1 MTIKF
6 NARHR
11 ARLSTASLAAA
22 LAFTFVLP
30 PEARAAG
37 DITLAHVAP
46 LSGPVAREAN
56 EYNAGIRVALAA
68 ANAAGGI
75 NGKQV
80 VLRNLD
86 DEYNPDKSLARFTE
100 AAASDALAALMP
112 VGSQAMT
119 RVLKERLP
127 ETQKLP
133 IIGVIP
139 GAQPLRATLNPYVF
153 HVRAG
158 DLDQYRKLAEHAI
171 TTGQQRIAVVYADI
185 PFGNAG
191 LAALEAQFRGKS
203 QEIVAKVPLPMTGK
217 ADLPA
222 AVNTLT
228 SARPD
233 IVFMVIPAQLA
244 GEFVKAYRG
253 RNLPA
258 QLATVSYGNAET
270 LCQVAGEDAARGV
283 IIAQVMPNPSNTS
296 VPLVRK
302 FQEDFRKFGETG
314 VQPSIFH
321 LEAYATT
328 RIVLEGLRRAGPAP
342 TRVKLAQALD
352 GLKKFDLGGFSAD
365 FSPARHTGS
374 EFVDISIVGRG
385 CRLMF

>member
-1 MTIKF
+1 MTMKSKTRQH
-6 NARHR
+6 AW
-11 ARLSTASLAAA
+11 LSAASLAAA
-22 LAFTFVLP
+22 LVLP
-30 PEARAAG
+30 IGFPLEARAAG
-37 DITLAHVAP
+37 EIALAHVAP

-56 EYNAGIRVALAA
+56 EYNAGIRVALAT

-86 DEYNPDKSLARFTE
+86 DEYNADKSLARFNE

-127 ETQKLP
+127 ETQKFP
-133 IIGVIP
+133 IVGVIP
-139 GAQPLRATLNPYVF
+139 GAQPLRASLNPYVF

-158 DLDQYRKLAEHAI
+158 DLDQYRKLAEHAT

-191 LAALEAQFRGKS
+191 LAALEALFRGKS
-203 QEIVAKVPLPMTGK
+203 QEIVARVALPMGGK

-222 AVNTLT
+222 AVNTLAT
-228 SARPD
+228 ARPD

-244 GEFVKAYRG
+244 GEFVKVFRG

-258 QLATVSYGNAET
+258 QLATVSYGSAET

-283 IIAQVMPNPSNTS
+283 IIAQVMPNPGNTS
-296 VPLVRK
+296 IPLVRK
-302 FQEDFRKFGETG
+302 FQEDFRKFGEAG

-365 FSPARHTGS
+365 FSPSRHTGS